1 MDRLSNLHP
10 TSGRCLPHLPQSKNL
25 RASSSLTSSAW
36 RLTNGPFHGSFP
48 TLFWEVPMWYPE
60 ARAGRTARASLF
72 QAGPPSTQ
80 GENRGKEEP
89 DPQVLDLQGNQIN
102 P

>member
-1 MDRLSNLHP
+1 MVALF
-10 TSGRCLPHLPQSKNL
+10 PHQPQSKNL

-36 RLTNGPFHGSFP
+36 RLTSGPFHGSFP
-48 TLFWEVPMWYPE
+48 VVFWEVPMWYLE
-60 ARAGRTARASLF
+60 ARAGPTARASFF
-72 QAGPPSTQ
+72 QAGHPSTP

-89 DPQVLDLQGNQIN
+89 DPQALDFQGNQTY